1 MLNQTDLLKILR
13 PLSDETRFMIVKV
26 LLSHDLCVRALAHRL
41 EISES
46 AVSQHLQILRK
57 AGLVRGEKR
66 GYWTHYSVDRKLLTE
81 VGDGLIKM
89 ASGALPAEANCHG
102 IGNARCSKEEE
113 EDVS

>member
-1 MLNQTDLLKILR
+1 MTDLLKVLK
-13 PLSDETRFMIVKV
+13 PLSDETRFKILNL

-66 GYWTHYSVDRKLLTE
+66 GYWTHYSVDRKLLNE
-81 VGDGLIKM
+81 VGDGLIRM
-89 ASGALPAEANCHG
+89 ARGSLGIEADCQGSRKAL
-102 IGNARCSKEEE
+102 CSKEEKQ
-113 EDVS
+113 DV

>member
-89 ASGALPAEANCHG
+89 ASGALPARTNCHG